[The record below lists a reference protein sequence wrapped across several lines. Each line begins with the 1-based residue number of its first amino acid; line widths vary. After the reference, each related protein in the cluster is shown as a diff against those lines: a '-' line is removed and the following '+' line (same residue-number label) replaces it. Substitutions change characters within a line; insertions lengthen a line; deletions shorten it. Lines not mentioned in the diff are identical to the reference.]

1 MRCTSS
7 YHLSNCKLMINRWW
21 KFIISIISIF
31 FLIIACNQVK
41 VGDNNSVAN
50 SQQPLNPVLST
61 NNAPTSKANLNVAND
76 AQLVDIQSINKNIV
90 LDIRYATPNNFLKKK
105 LYPEARCIL
114 RYGAAKKL
122 SLVQQDLA
130 KNKLN
135 LKVYDCYRPL
145 SVQKQM
151 WKLLPDERY
160 VGNPTRGSR
169 HNRGAAVDAT
179 LINSSGKELEMPS
192 AFDAFTP
199 ASHRNYSGG
208 SVQSRKNRQ
217 ILADAMAKQ
226 GFVGLKTEWW
236 HFDAPGWEKYAVMD
250 TPFNKIPRS

>member
-1 MRCTSS
+1 
-7 YHLSNCKLMINRWW
+7 MINYWW
-21 KFIISIISIF
+21 KFLTSIICT
-31 FLIIACNQVK
+31 FLIVIASNQVK
-41 VGDNNSVAN
+41 VGENNFVTN
-50 SQQPLNPVLST
+50 SQNTLNQVISSMAL
-61 NNAPTSKANLNVAND
+61 PTAQLNLNAQTTINND
-76 AQLVDIQSINKNIV
+76 ARLVDIQSVNKNIV

-130 KNKLN
+130 KSKLS

-145 SVQKQM
+145 AVQKAM
-151 WKLLPDERY
+151 WKILPDARY
-160 VGNPTRGSR
+160 VGNPARGSR

-199 ASHRNYSGG
+199 ASHRDYSGG
-208 SVQSRKNRQ
+208 SIQSRKNRQ
-217 ILADAMAKQ
+217 ILEDAMRKQ
-226 GFVGLKTEWW
+226 GFMGLKTEWW
-236 HFDAPGWEKYAVMD
+236 HFDAPGWDKYAVLD
-250 TPFNKIPRS
+250 VPFNQIPRNSVVSGSKS

>member
-1 MRCTSS
+1 
-7 YHLSNCKLMINRWW
+7 MINRRW
-21 KFIISIISIF
+21 KFLISIICIL
-31 FLIIACNQVK
+31 FLIIACTKGKSGQNSVGNPQNPLNQVIA
-41 VGDNNSVAN
+41 S
-50 SQQPLNPVLST
+50 ST
-61 NNAPTSKANLNVAND
+61 SPTSQPNLVSAQPAINAAND
-76 AQLVDIQSINKNIV
+76 SQLVDIQSINKNIA

-105 LYPEARCIL
+105 LYPDARCIL

-122 SLVQQDLA
+122 SLVQEDLA
-130 KNKLN
+130 KNNKLQ

-145 SVQKQM
+145 SVQKEM

-160 VGNPTRGSR
+160 VANPAKGSR

-199 ASHRNYSGG
+199 ASHRDYSGG
-208 SVQSRKNRQ
+208 SIQSRKNRQ
-217 ILADAMAKQ
+217 ILEDAMRKQ

-236 HFDAPGWEKYAVMD
+236 HFDAPGWDKYAVMD
-250 TPFNKIPRS
+250 APFNKIPRN